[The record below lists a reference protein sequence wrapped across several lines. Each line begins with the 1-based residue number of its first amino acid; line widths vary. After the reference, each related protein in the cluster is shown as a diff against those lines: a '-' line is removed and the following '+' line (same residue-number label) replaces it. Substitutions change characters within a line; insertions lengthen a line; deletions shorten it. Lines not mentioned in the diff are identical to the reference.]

1 MGQKFCHGF
10 LSPFLFLRKALEIQF
25 CDWVHVVDV
34 RAADF
39 GVVPLLDWCDSR
51 MRIFLGNNNF

>member
-1 MGQKFCHGF
+1 
-10 LSPFLFLRKALEIQF
+10 
-25 CDWVHVVDV
+25 VDV